1 MPVYACKIEGSTD
14 VRLVRARSQSQAAKH
29 LVECDSVSAEQMA
42 DLIGK
47 GVKLETAAE
56 PAVQAEEEPAPET
69 PEQPPKGGK

>member
-1 MPVYACKIEGSTD
+1 MPVYACKIEGSTE

-56 PAVQAEEEPAPET
+56 PAVQAEEETGSSEVD
-69 PEQPPKGGK
+69 QPPKGGK